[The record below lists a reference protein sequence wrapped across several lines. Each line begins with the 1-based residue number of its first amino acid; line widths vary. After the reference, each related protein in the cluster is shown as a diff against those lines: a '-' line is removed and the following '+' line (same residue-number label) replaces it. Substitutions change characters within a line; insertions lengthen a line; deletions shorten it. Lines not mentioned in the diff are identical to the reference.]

1 MIWEAVALAFR
12 AIRRNTMRS
21 TLTML
26 GIVIGVAA
34 VIAMVTLG
42 NGTTARVTESIQSLG
57 SNVLI
62 VTPGAQAGRGPGG
75 AAVAGPAFTARDVTA
90 ITQDISGTTAVAP
103 MATARGQVVYG
114 NENWPTTITGT
125 TNDYFVV
132 RQWAIATG
140 REFTDAELRGGR
152 AVCVIGATVYKEVFA
167 GQNPLGVSLRVHNVP
182 CEVIG
187 VLESKGQAM
196 GGNDQ
201 DDVVILPLRT
211 VQRRVNGN
219 DDVMAIQVAVQS
231 GGATTRVASDLTALL
246 RERRRIVHGKEDDF
260 RVLNIAEIAS
270 TVQSTTRILTTFL
283 SALAAV
289 SLLVGGIGIMNI
301 MLVSVTERTREIG
314 IRLAI
319 GALERDVLSQFLVE
333 AVVLSLFGG
342 IVGIAIGLAGSY
354 LAVPLLKVPFVFDP
368 AVVALAFGFSGAVG
382 VIFGF
387 FPARKAAHL
396 DPIDALRH
404 E

>member
-1 MIWEAVALAFR
+1 MIREAFLLALR
-12 AIRRNTMRS
+12 AVRRNVMRS
-21 TLTML
+21 TLTIL

-42 NGTTARVTESIQSLG
+42 NGTTIRITESIQSLG

-62 VTPGAQAGRGPGG
+62 LTPGAQTGRGPGG
-75 AAVAGPAFTARDVTA
+75 AAVSGPAFTMGDVTA
-90 ITQDISGTTAVAP
+90 ITQNIGGIRAVAP
-103 MATARGQVVYG
+103 MASARAQVVAG
-114 NENWPTTITGT
+114 NLNWPTTITGT
-125 TNDYFVV
+125 DNGYFVI
-132 RQWAIATG
+132 RQWPMASG
-140 REFTDAELRGGR
+140 RVFTDPEIRGGR
-152 AVCVIGATVYKEVFA
+152 AVCVIGTTVRDKLFA
-167 GQNPLGVSLRVHNVP
+167 GQDPLGASLRVRNMP
-182 CEVIG
+182 CEIVG
-187 VLESKGQAM
+187 LLTAKGQAM

-211 VQRRVNGN
+211 VQRRINGN
-219 DDVMAIQVAVQS
+219 EDVTVIQVSVQS
-231 GGATTRVASDLTALL
+231 STMNARVRADITALL

-260 RVLNIAEIAS
+260 RVLDIAEIAN
-270 TVQSTTRILTTFL
+270 TIQATTRVLTAFL

-319 GALERDVLSQFLVE
+319 GALERDVLAQFLVE
-333 AVVLSLFGG
+333 AVVLSLCGG
-342 IVGIAIGLAGSY
+342 LIGIAIGLTGSY
-354 LAVPLLKVPFVFDP
+354 FAVPLLKVPFVFNP
-368 AVVALAFGFSGAVG
+368 TIVALAFGFSGAVG

-387 FPARKAAHL
+387 FPARKAARL
-396 DPIDALRH
+396 DPIEALRH

>member
-1 MIWEAVALAFR
+1 
-12 AIRRNTMRS
+12 
-21 TLTML
+21 
-26 GIVIGVAA
+26 
-34 VIAMVTLG
+34 
-42 NGTTARVTESIQSLG
+42 
-57 SNVLI
+57 

-103 MATARGQVVYG
+103 MATTRGQVVYG

-132 RQWAIATG
+132 RQWAIASG

-152 AVCVIGATVYKEVFA
+152 AVCVIGATIRKEVFA

-231 GGATTRVASDLTALL
+231 SDATARVASDLTALL
-246 RERRRIVHGKEDDF
+246 RERRHIVHGKEDDF

-354 LAVPLLKVPFVFDP
+354 LAVPLLNVPFVFDP
-368 AVVALAFGFSGAVG
+368 RVVALAFGFSGAVG

>member
-103 MATARGQVVYG
+103 MATTRGQVVYG

-132 RQWAIATG
+132 RQWAIASG

-152 AVCVIGATVYKEVFA
+152 AVCVIGATIRKEVFA

-231 GGATTRVASDLTALL
+231 SDATARVASDLTALL
-246 RERRRIVHGKEDDF
+246 RERRHIVHGKEDDF

-354 LAVPLLKVPFVFDP
+354 LAVPLLNVPFVFDP
-368 AVVALAFGFSGAVG
+368 RVVALAFGFSGAVG